1 MYFVF
6 QKNILFKINL
16 YILFFLS
23 INFKAWGYENI
34 KQSYPSPNLKAN
46 EIVMIQLNAMKQ
58 NDQTNKGI
66 EITFRFASPK
76 NKIQT
81 GPLSRFIMLV
91 NNPAYSPLLN
101 HLGSTFLDLIIN
113 GNQAIQEVII
123 TTAKGSIK
131 GFRFFLSL
139 QVDDEFKDC
148 WMTDAVMPFKIMDA

>member
-1 MYFVF
+1 MFFVF
-6 QKNILFKINL
+6 LKNNHFKIN
-16 YILFFLS
+16 IFLFFFLLT
-23 INFKAWGYENI
+23 NYQAWGYGNI
-34 KQSYPSPNLKAN
+34 NKSYPNPNLKAN
-46 EIVMIQLNAMKQ
+46 EVVMIQLKAMKQ

-76 NKIQT
+76 NKIRT

-91 NNPAYSPLLN
+91 KNPAYSPLLN
-101 HLGSTFLDLIIN
+101 HLSSTFLDLKYN

-123 TTAKGSIK
+123 TTVKGSVK

-139 QVDDEFKDC
+139 QEDDEFKDC

>member
-16 YILFFLS
+16 YILFFLT

-91 NNPAYSPLLN
+91 KNPAYSPLLN
-101 HLGSTFLDLIIN
+101 HLSSTFLDLKYN
-113 GNQAIQEVII
+113 
-123 TTAKGSIK
+123 
-131 GFRFFLSL
+131 L
-139 QVDDEFKDC
+139 
-148 WMTDAVMPFKIMDA
+148 

>member
-1 MYFVF
+1 MFKKKLFVLF
-6 QKNILFKINL
+6 ILIIN
-16 YILFFLS
+16 S
-23 INFKAWGYENI
+23 QVWGHDHI

-81 GPLSRFIMLV
+81 GPLSRFITLV
-91 NNPAYSPLLN
+91 KNPAYSPLLN
-101 HLGSTFLDLIIN
+101 HLGSTFLDLGIN
-113 GNQAIQEVII
+113 GNKAIQEVII

-139 QVDDEFKDC
+139 QEDNEFKGC
-148 WMTDAVMPFKIMDA
+148 WMTDAVMPFKIVDA